1 MKRVITAAVSL
12 FALAGCGSEHQ
23 AVTTEGPAAMAAPKK
38 RVIILCTGNSC
49 RSQMAEAL
57 WRRAAGDRWEVV
69 SAGTRPKGEVH
80 PLAIKAMEEIG
91 IDIRGYKSKSSAP
104 YVGQPFDLV
113 VTVCDNAEREC
124 PAFRGAKQH
133 EHWPFPDPPKA
144 PGTFDD
150 QLKVCREVRDAIDAK
165 IKAYLARHDRT

>member
-1 MKRVITAAVSL
+1 MIVAVSL
-12 FALAGCGSEHQ
+12 LALWGCGSEHRV
-23 AVTTEGPAAMAAPKK
+23 VTTEGPAAMAVPKK

-69 SAGTRPKGEVH
+69 SAGTNPKGEVH

-91 IDIRGYKSKSSAP
+91 IDIRGYHSKSSAP

-124 PAFRGAKQH
+124 PSFRSAKQH

-150 QLKVCREVRDAIDAK
+150 QLKVCREVRDGIEAK
-165 IKAYLARHDRT
+165 IKQYLARYDRG